1 MVGRC
6 VNFRVG
12 LRYEWYSTT
21 RKRICVGNFSGGP
34 KKSYRAG
41 GYNNYTIS
49 ELTKP
54 LQQTANLTGM
64 KFLTHFVQYNSVVAT
79 EKEISESSKDLVQH
93 IKDPALNPDVA
104 LKKY

>member
-1 MVGRC
+1 MVLNYTERNLCWQFQWGDRKSHTEQE
-6 VNFRVG
+6 VI
-12 LRYEWYSTT
+12 TT
-21 RKRICVGNFSGGP
+21 
-34 KKSYRAG
+34 
-41 GYNNYTIS
+41 TIS